1 MTATD
6 TNAVTDNTN
15 KKSGRGRKK
24 IEDGGTP
31 SPRQIFVSCFAVV
44 NGKNILEDVHCAE
57 SDKDT
62 KDTVVIAEAKS
73 LFEKKHGV
81 APVLCGKPHFPRK
94 EVGVTRKRDTLSI
107 NMEDVVFD
115 RTRKG
120 QAVYRGWKVAV
131 KFIENHED
139 AVYIIYKSHTQE
151 EKKTKPSNKVVRLD
165 ALENL
170 TEEAQCEGDEPE
182 TQASAE

>member
-1 MTATD
+1 MTDTTNTAT
-6 TNAVTDNTN
+6 TTK

-24 IEDGGTP
+24 IEDGGKA
-31 SPRQIFVSCFAVV
+31 SPRQIYVSCFATV
-44 NGKNILEDVHCAE
+44 NGKNILEDVHCVE

-62 KDTVVIAEAKS
+62 KDSDVLAEAKA
-73 LFEKKHGV
+73 LFEKKHGI
-81 APVLCGKPHFPRK
+81 APALIGKPHFPRK

-107 NMEDVVFD
+107 DMEEVVFD

-131 KFIENHED
+131 KFIENHDD
-139 AVYIIYKSHTQE
+139 AAFIIYKTHTQE
-151 EKKTKPSNKVVRLD
+151 EKKTKPANKVVRID

-170 TEEAQCEGDEPE
+170 VEEAQD